1 MYLRTLGKLRVAHVF
16 YSLAGGGFM
25 LLPIFGMIGI
35 PGSTLFPPPSFPNNL
50 LIWIFV
56 AYMAVGF
63 VWLLIQK
70 ARSPKMLP
78 QMKSSMDEIDLK
90 LEDLEN
96 FS

>member
-1 MYLRTLGKLRVAHVF
+1 
-16 YSLAGGGFM
+16 
-25 LLPIFGMIGI
+25 MIGI

-56 AYMAVGF
+56 AYMAVGL

-78 QMKSSMDEIDLK
+78 TMKNSMDEIDLK
-90 LEDLEN
+90 FNDVKN
-96 FS
+96 V